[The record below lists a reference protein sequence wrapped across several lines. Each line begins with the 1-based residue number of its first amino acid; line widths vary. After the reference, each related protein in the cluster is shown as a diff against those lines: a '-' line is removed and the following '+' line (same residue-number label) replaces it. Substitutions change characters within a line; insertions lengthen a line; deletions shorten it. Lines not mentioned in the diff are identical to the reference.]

1 MSGSLSSEPE
11 SALNVKEIWQRIL
24 YDQWIIGVDVEN
36 IGAR

>member
-1 MSGSLSSEPE
+1 MSGPLSSEQE